1 LLPATARHRNF
12 KKKSFSSVSCLY
24 IANSF
29 PYISQK
35 TGLSIGGYSE
45 TQATE
50 NNATPMSR
58 QKHPGPKCCKG
69 DHMLFPEE
77 LLYNEDHVW
86 VEEDGDQATIGITE
100 YLEDT
105 MDEILSVEMPEVG
118 TELELGDTLATIEL
132 RKGVMEIYSPLSG
145 EVVETNQDLAD
156 APEWLNSSPY
166 EDGWLIRMTIA
177 EVEEIE
183 DLMDADEYTEFVQG

>member
-1 LLPATARHRNF
+1 
-12 KKKSFSSVSCLY
+12 
-24 IANSF
+24 
-29 PYISQK
+29 
-35 TGLSIGGYSE
+35 
-45 TQATE
+45 
-50 NNATPMSR
+50 
-58 QKHPGPKCCKG
+58 
-69 DHMLFPEE
+69 MLFPEE